1 MIVDILSR
9 TRTSSDIHARIQAKS
24 GNPTAQAIPHA
35 THESHSTTSEPAK
48 PELVAAAAA
57 EEDEAGADAETTC
70 DVIDGDEDEC
80 SPVLEVVFASPVLV
94 VAPPV
99 AAEVVFAS
107 LVAVSVV
114 SDIPVVLMGPP
125 GLSEVRVRI
134 GSGFPVKWAVSRTHA
149 PALQMY
155 PATQVPQV
163 VSALLALTSWLPRMR
178 RASVYGELMAVVV
191 WRTR

>member
-1 MIVDILSR
+1 M
-9 TRTSSDIHARIQAKS
+9 S

-35 THESHSTTSEPAK
+35 THESHSIASEPAT
-48 PELVAAAAA
+48 PELVAAATA
-57 EEDEAGADAETTC
+57 EEDKEAGADVETTC
-70 DVIDGDEDEC
+70 DVIDGEEPEC
-80 SPVLEVVFASPVLV
+80 PPPLEVVFASPGLV

-99 AAEVVFAS
+99 AAVVVFAS
-107 LVAVSVV
+107 PVAVSVV
-114 SDIPVVLMGPP
+114 PDMPVVLIGPP

-155 PATQVPQV
+155 PAAQVPQV

-178 RASVYGELMAVVV
+178 KAIVYGERMVV
-191 WRTR
+191 